1 MSTETTAPLRLPP
14 ARPAERAPC
23 DVTEHRLSFDGFGY
37 LCRVVWQDAAVTE
50 PLVLL
55 GGSSQDRFSWARHEE
70 RLAEACTVVTL
81 DLPGYGAAEPLPT
94 RYGIDFLAAAVRHTL
109 YELGMAKVNLMGACF
124 GGAIAL
130 RFAQHYPDALRR
142 LMLAG
147 MTTRV
152 PREYAEAVPRWLRM
166 LDEDRREEMAGQLVA
181 RFMSPS
187 GAGRIR
193 RHAAIARLLHQQFMA
208 QTPRQI
214 GMAVVDHNV
223 RLLNHEWYRPEPV
236 PPLSALVFTGEYDS
250 LTTPRMGRETA
261 AQLPGAAFLTVRDAD
276 HLVHM
281 ERIEEFTDLLL
292 RFCTDRPIDDLPY
305 CHPVEYPGA
314 GPERTGS

>member
-1 MSTETTAPLRLPP
+1 MFTETTPPLRLSP
-14 ARPAERAPC
+14 ARPAGRVPRS
-23 DVTEHRLSFDGFGY
+23 VTEHRLSFDGFGY
-37 LCRVVWQDAAVTE
+37 ICRVLWQDTPVTE

-70 RLAEACTVVTL
+70 RLAEACTVVTI
-81 DLPGYGAAEPLPT
+81 DLPGYGDAEPLPT
-94 RYGIDFLAAAVRHTL
+94 KYGIDFLAAAVRDAL
-109 YELGMAKVNLMGACF
+109 YELGLAKVNLLGACF

-166 LDEDRREEMAGQLVA
+166 LDDDRREDMARQLVA
-181 RFMSPS
+181 RFMSQP
-187 GAGRIR
+187 GAGAIR
-193 RHAAIARLLHQQFMA
+193 RHAAISRLLHQQFMA

-214 GMAVVDHNV
+214 GMVVVDHNV

-236 PPLSALVFTGEYDS
+236 PALPALVFTGEYDS
-250 LTTPRMGRETA
+250 LTTPHMGRETA
-261 AQLPGAAFLTVRDAD
+261 ARLPGAAFLTVRDAD
-276 HLVHM
+276 HLVHV
-281 ERIEEFTDLLL
+281 ERIDEFTDLLL
-292 RFCTDRPIDDLPY
+292 RFCTDRPVNDLPY
-305 CHPVEYPGA
+305 CNPVEYPSA
-314 GPERTGS
+314 R